1 MPAMR
6 MLHCN
11 RCAAGPIFVV
21 RQTYWRDEKGVWIM
35 GIFSG
40 LINSRQR
47 AADRRYADH
56 LAFLQGMSP
65 RDRAD
70 ISLKMSQIETV
81 ARQMAKR

>member
-1 MPAMR
+1 
-6 MLHCN
+6 
-11 RCAAGPIFVV
+11 
-21 RQTYWRDEKGVWIM
+21 M

-47 AADRRYADH
+47 AADKRFEDS
-56 LAFLQGMSP
+56 LAFLQAMSA

-70 ISLKMSQIETV
+70 IALKAGDIEGV